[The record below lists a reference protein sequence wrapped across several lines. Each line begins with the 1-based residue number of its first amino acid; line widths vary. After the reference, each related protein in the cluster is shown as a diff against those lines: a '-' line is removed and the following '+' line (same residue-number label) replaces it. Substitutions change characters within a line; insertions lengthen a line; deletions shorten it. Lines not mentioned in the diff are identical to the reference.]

1 MLQLH
6 SKWWHLLFAALCAAW
21 FVQKALWSNT
31 GNQWDFRVYYHSTQA
46 WRAGLDPYDTSSLPA
61 DLRETGFKFNYPP
74 YSLALFTPFASL
86 PLPRAR
92 LAYIAVKLA
101 ALAWLI
107 RIWSRL
113 LGTSVVDPAW
123 VLFLAFAY
131 SSAIFIDVVSGS
143 VTTFEQCLVWLGV
156 AALVADRYWLFVA
169 AIVLASSFRLTPLVL
184 LAVCLAARDG
194 RGVRYLAG
202 GLAAFAAI
210 FALSYALAPR
220 LTIEFFQSIPKNYGE
235 SGRLNPAS
243 LPLVT
248 DAASL
253 LERTSHVVVP
263 QALQLIA
270 YLAIAVAVAV
280 PTWMAAA
287 RIARSGAANGLELVF
302 YLAAIVQPLVLPRF
316 KNYSYMLLIAPTWF
330 IATRSTHL
338 RSALPLLLLA
348 CLPVYSWIT
357 SADKI
362 TLVANYSQWL
372 IAAGAWAL
380 YLYEIHAGGLLARA
394 EHRAVVSA

>member
-1 MLQLH
+1 MH
-6 SKWWHLLFAALCAAW
+6 SKGLRLLFVALCAAW
-21 FVQKALWSNT
+21 FVQKAVWSNT
-31 GNQWDFRVYYHSTQA
+31 ENQWDFRVYYHSTQA
-46 WRAGLDPYDTSSLPA
+46 WRAGRDPYDTASLPR
-61 DLRETGFKFNYPP
+61 DLREAGFKFNYPP
-74 YSLALFTPFASL
+74 YALGLFAPFASL

-92 LAYIAVKLA
+92 LLYIAVKLI
-101 ALAWLI
+101 ALACLV

-113 LGTSVVDPAW
+113 LGTSVTEPMW

-143 VTTFEQCLVWLGV
+143 VTTFEQCFVWVGV
-156 AALVADRYWLFVA
+156 TALLRDRYRLYAAAVVVA
-169 AIVLASSFRLTPLVL
+169 SLFRLTPLVL
-184 LAVCLAARDG
+184 LVVCLAARDG
-194 RGVRYLAG
+194 GGRRYLAG
-202 GLAAFAAI
+202 GLAAFAGIFLLTYAI
-210 FALSYALAPR
+210 TPR
-220 LTIEFFQSIPKNYGE
+220 LTVEFLQSIPKNYGE

-248 DAASL
+248 DVSAMIERMYHVALPSL
-253 LERTSHVVVP
+253 IQV
-263 QALQLIA
+263 AA
-270 YLAIAVAVAV
+270 YLAIALAVAV
-280 PTWMAAA
+280 PTWIVAA
-287 RIARSGAANGLELVF
+287 RLAKSDAANRVEIIVYLV
-302 YLAAIVQPLVLPRF
+302 AIVQPLVMPRF
-316 KNYSYMLLIAPTWF
+316 KNYSYMLLVAPTYY

-380 YLYEIHAGGLLARA
+380 YLYEIRAGGLLVRA
-394 EHRAVVSA
+394 GRPAVLSA